1 MRQNIIALI
10 AKIRTA
16 AKRLNEGEIC
26 VAGCTIKMCL
36 KGKRKWH
43 KERKVRK
50 LTSSRRNR

>member
-1 MRQNIIALI
+1 MRQNIIALL
-10 AKIRTA
+10 AKIRT
-16 AKRLNEGEIC
+16 KRLNEGEIC

-50 LTSSRRNR
+50 LSSSRRKR